1 MEDIKMS
8 VRERRR
14 LEILSRVKDH
24 LVTLKKATD
33 LLGLSYRHT
42 RRIYK
47 RYREQGDKGLI
58 HKSRGRP
65 SSHRMEEKT
74 RDTIIKLY
82 REKYWDFG
90 PTLASEHLESSD
102 NYALNHETLRGWLIK
117 EGLWQKKRR
126 RKKHRRW
133 RERKEYVGEMVQ
145 MDGSDHDWFEG
156 RKEKAVLMVMV
167 DDASS
172 RTFARFFEGE
182 TTRAAM
188 ETFQTYVE
196 CYGLPQALYVDRNSI
211 YRFDRQPTVDE
222 QLKQTGPLTQF
233 GRAMKKLGVEIILA
247 YSPQAKGRV
256 ERANGTMQDRLIKEM
271 RLEGIKT
278 MEEANWFLEEV
289 FLPKYNEKFNVSPKK
304 EEDLH
309 RQIPEDIVLEEI
321 LCFEESRQV
330 QNDWTVSWRNRFFQL
345 TKQNEALGLV
355 KQKITVREKL
365 DGTIQLV
372 YKGYNLAYTEL
383 PERPEKVT
391 VKAKQ
396 LARSRKPWKPAP
408 DHPWRTYRPRSCP
421 QPLLD
426 SDELV
431 GAHSRRV
438 AAGV

>member
-1 MEDIKMS
+1 MEDIRMS
-8 VRERRR
+8 VSERRR
-14 LEILSRVKDH
+14 LEILSRVKDS
-24 LVTLKKATD
+24 LITQTKASE

-42 RRIYK
+42 RRIYR

-58 HKSRGRP
+58 HKSRDRP
-65 SSHRMEEKT
+65 SSHRIEEKT

-102 NYALNHETLRGWLIK
+102 NYALNHETLRGWLIR

-126 RKKHRRW
+126 RKKHRAW
-133 RERKEYVGEMVQ
+133 RERKEYAGELVQ
-145 MDGSDHDWFEG
+145 MDGSEHDWFEG
-156 RKEKAVLMVMV
+156 RRGKAVLMVMV

-188 ETFQTYVE
+188 EMFQTYVE
-196 CYGLPQALYVDRNSI
+196 CYGLPQALYVDRDSI
-211 YRFDRQPTVDE
+211 YQFDRQPTVDE

-233 GRAMKKLGVEIILA
+233 GRAMKKLDVGIILA

-256 ERANGTMQDRLIKEM
+256 ERANGTFQDRLIKEM
-271 RLEGIKT
+271 RLKGIKT
-278 MEEANWFLEEV
+278 MEEANRFLDEV
-289 FLPKYNEKFNVSPKK
+289 FLSKYNEKFNVIPKK

-309 RQIPEDIVLEEI
+309 RPVSANIILDEV

-330 QNDWTVSWRNRFFQL
+330 QNDWTIRWRNRFFQL
-345 TKQNEALGLV
+345 AKRNEALGLV

-365 DGTIQLV
+365 AGTIQLV
-372 YKGYNLAYTEL
+372 YKGHTLAYEEL
-383 PERPEKVT
+383 PERPEKTT
-391 VKAKQ
+391 VKVKQ
-396 LARSRKPWKPAP
+396 LDRSRKPWKPAP
-408 DHPWRTYRPRSCP
+408 DHPWRTYRPSSYP

-431 GAHSRRV
+431 VAHSRRV

>member
-8 VRERRR
+8 VSERRR
-14 LEILSRVKDH
+14 LEILSRVKDR
-24 LVTLKKATD
+24 LITQIKASE
-33 LLGLSYRHT
+33 LLGLSYRHA
-42 RRIYK
+42 RRIYR

-58 HKSRGRP
+58 HKSRGKP
-65 SSHRMEEKT
+65 SHRRIEEKT
-74 RDTIIKLY
+74 KDTILKLY
-82 REKYWDFG
+82 RKKYWDFG
-90 PTLASEHLESSD
+90 PTLACEHLASSGYELD
-102 NYALNHETLRGWLIK
+102 HETLRLWLIK

-133 RERKEYVGEMVQ
+133 RERREYVGELVQ

-156 RKEKAVLMVMV
+156 RMEKAVLMVMV
-167 DDASS
+167 DDASG
-172 RTFARFFEGE
+172 RTYARFCNSE
-182 TTRAAM
+182 TTRACM
-188 ETFQTYVE
+188 ETFWRYTDL
-196 CYGLPQALYVDRNSI
+196 YGLPQSLYVDRDSI
-211 YRFDRQPTVDE
+211 YRCEREPTVEE

-233 GRAMKKLGVEIILA
+233 GRAMKKFGVKIILA

-256 ERANGTMQDRLIKEM
+256 ERTNGTFQDRLIKEM

-278 MEEANWFLEEV
+278 IEEGNWFLEEV
-289 FLPKYNEKFNVSPKK
+289 FLQKYNEKFNVSPKK

-309 RQIPEDIVLEEI
+309 RRIPEDIVLEEV

-330 QNDWTVSWRNRFFQL
+330 QNDWTVRWMNRFFQL
-345 TKQNEALGLV
+345 AKRNEALGLV

-372 YKGYNLAYTEL
+372 YKGHTLAFEEL
-383 PERPEKVT
+383 PERPEKMT
-391 VKAKQ
+391 VKVKQ
-396 LARSRKPWKPAP
+396 LAKNRKPWKPAP
-408 DHPWRTYRPRSCP
+408 DHPWKTYRPRSCP